1 MALYRLN
8 GAEKALTADEAE
20 TGGHNR
26 RAKYV
31 PRVGEN
37 APLPAL
43 TICWNSVDAQKTACS
58 LQEKDSPE
66 SILSVFNR

>member
-1 MALYRLN
+1 MTLYRLN

-43 TICWNSVDAQKTACS
+43 TIC
-58 LQEKDSPE
+58 
-66 SILSVFNR
+66 